1 MKRIIWTNE
10 LSIGNI
16 IIDNEHKKLISV
28 IDDLVDLVELNGSR
42 EKFAEILSKMTDYVL
57 IHLRKEEKYMMKF
70 GYPKLKEH
78 IQYHRDYNYKV
89 AVYNI
94 ELLGS
99 NPPDPKEIIE
109 YLEEWWENHIL
120 NFDMDYEKYKNSIGS
135 DVKYPTLW
143 IE

>member
-16 IIDNEHKKLISV
+16 NIDSEHKKLISV

-42 EKFAEILSKMTDYVL
+42 EKFAEILSNMTDYVL

-78 IQYHRDYNYKV
+78 IQYHRDYSYKV
-89 AVYNI
+89 AMYNI

-99 NPPDPKEIIE
+99 NPPDPNEIIE

>member
-1 MKRIIWTNE
+1 MKRMIWTNE

-16 IIDNEHKKLISV
+16 NIDSEHKKLISV

-57 IHLRKEEKYMMKF
+57 IHLRKEEKYMMKL